1 MIRICF
7 VLLFL
12 VVGVANSICQNN
24 NKLQT
29 ISQIASDDS
38 IVVSAIDALLVY
50 PLTSDKSIEEYK
62 KRAGVNNHFI
72 FPVLILN
79 DIIIREEK
87 KVNCFRNRFDFTNMK
102 NTKLISKAKAEK
114 KGIPN
119 VPKDGVLFVTTKKG
133 YYFDFS
139 CK

>member
-7 VLLFL
+7 VLFFL

-38 IVVSAIDALLVY
+38 IVVSAIDALFIY
-50 PLTSDKSIEEYK
+50 PLTSDKSIEKYK
-62 KRAGVNNHFI
+62 KRVGVNRGFVY
-72 FPVLILN
+72 PLLILN
-79 DIIIREEK
+79 DIIIRDEK
-87 KVNCFRNRFDFTNMK
+87 KVNYFRNRFDFTNIK
-102 NTKLISKAKAEK
+102 NTKLISKVKAEK

-139 CK
+139 CE

>member
-72 FPVLILN
+72 FPLLILN

-87 KVNCFRNRFDFTNMK
+87 KVNCFRNRFDFYEYEKYKTNFK
-102 NTKLISKAKAEK
+102 SKSREKRDSQCAERWS
-114 KGIPN
+114 IICN
-119 VPKDGVLFVTTKKG
+119 
-133 YYFDFS
+133 Y
-139 CK
+139 

>member
-1 MIRICF
+1 MIRSCF

-50 PLTSDKSIEEYK
+50 PLTSDKSIEE
-62 KRAGVNNHFI
+62 
-72 FPVLILN
+72 
-79 DIIIREEK
+79 K
-87 KVNCFRNRFDFTNMK
+87 KVNCFRNRFDFTNIK

-133 YYFDFS
+133 YYFNFS
-139 CK
+139 CE